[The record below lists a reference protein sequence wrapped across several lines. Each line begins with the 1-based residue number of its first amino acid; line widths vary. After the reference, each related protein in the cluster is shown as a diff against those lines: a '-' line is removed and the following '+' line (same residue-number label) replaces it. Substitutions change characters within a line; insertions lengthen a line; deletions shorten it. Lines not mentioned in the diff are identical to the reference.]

1 MASKLKSSINM
12 NRADQAIRTVAGIGM
27 IYVGFID
34 TSILD
39 DGFFNLLVG
48 IFGVVNVVVGL
59 VRVCPVYFV
68 VGISSLREKT
78 E

>member
-1 MASKLKSSINM
+1 M
-12 NRADQAIRTVAGIGM
+12 NRVDQVIRTVAGIGM

-48 IFGVVNVVVGL
+48 IFGVVNVAVGL
-59 VRVCPVYFV
+59 VRVCPVYFA
-68 VGISSLREKT
+68 VGISTLRQKAE
-78 E
+78 